1 MMTNLKKL
9 LIISLITISF
19 SANIF
24 AAWVDDTWDSYL
36 ERQNFTEVQK
46 HKTLTMRWLFTLY
59 FNELGDWIPDSYK
72 YIELKFLNIEKWTS
86 IYDALQKW
94 IYLDLISN
102 KALDLKLDSIATED
116 FFSKLVSNN
125 FDVELKITKGNKL
138 TLDYFLTVMLEL
150 KNLDNNSKD
159 NSQGIQV
166 TAQPNYEIETAPN
179 FPVLNDVYSK
189 LKNQHYDSE
198 KFTASWLIDWA
209 IKWMTETTWDKHT
222 VYFPPI
228 EAKNFNDQLS
238 WEFEWIWAHVDMEKP
253 WIIKIVAPISW
264 SPAEKF
270 WLKSGDQVIKIDN
283 YEIWT
288 GTTLEEAVNR
298 IKWPSGT
305 DVSLTFIRDWQTMNL
320 KITRAK
326 INMDFV
332 DYKKLDNWDNYIRIS
347 IFWDWV
353 AKDFSWAVNQVLANG
368 WAGKTI
374 IDLRNN
380 PWWSLDEV
388 ATMLEYFVPKWQ
400 PLVNIKYK
408 RYSSDMNATWLIP
421 TIFKDKKVVILI
433 NWWSAS
439 ASEIMAGTIKDYLWD
454 NVKIM
459 GETSYGKWSVQSLDS
474 YTDGSSFKY
483 TMAKW
488 FTGKTKTWIDWVWIK
503 PDIEIKLDED
513 KLQDWIDNQL
523 DYAKNFRF

>member
-1 MMTNLKKL
+1 MTNFKKL
-9 LIISLITISF
+9 LIVLLITISF

-24 AAWVDDTWDSYL
+24 ANWILVTWDSYL
-36 ERQNFTEVQK
+36 ERQNFTDFQK
-46 HKTLTMRWLFTLY
+46 QKPLTMKWLFTFY
-59 FNELGDWIPDSYK
+59 FNELGDGIPESYK
-72 YIELKFLNIEKWTS
+72 YIELKFLNIGKETV

-94 IYLDLISN
+94 VYLDLINN
-102 KALDLKLDSIATED
+102 KTIDLKLSNLATED
-116 FFSKLVSNN
+116 FFAKLVNNN
-125 FDVELKITKGNKL
+125 FEVEVKYTKWKIV
-138 TLDYFLTVMLEL
+138 TLDLFLSVMEQL
-150 KNLDNNSKD
+150 KNINNSSE
-159 NSQGIQV
+159 NSQNIQI

-179 FPVLNDVYSK
+179 FPILNDVYSK

-209 IKWMTETTWDKHT
+209 IKWMSETTWDKHT
-222 VYFPPI
+222 TYFPPV
-228 EAKNFNDQLS
+228 ESKDFNDQLS

-253 WIIKIVAPISW
+253 WILKIVAPMSW

-270 WLKSGDQVIKIDN
+270 WLKSWDQIIKIDN
-283 YEIWT
+283 YEIGSW
-288 GTTLEEAVNR
+288 TTLEEAVWK
-298 IKWPSGT
+298 IKWPSWT

-332 DYKKLDNWDNYIRIS
+332 EYTKLDNGDNYIRIS
-347 IFWDWV
+347 IFWEWV
-353 AKDFSWAVNQVLANG
+353 AKDFSWAINKVITNE

-421 TIFKDKKVVILI
+421 VVFKDKKVVILI
-433 NWWSAS
+433 NKWSAS

-454 NVKIM
+454 NVKII
-459 GETSYGKWSVQSLDS
+459 GETSYGKWSVQSLDG
-474 YTDGSSFKY
+474 YLDGSSFKY
-483 TMAKW
+483 TIAKW
-488 FTGKTKTWIDWVWIK
+488 FTGKTKVWIDGIGIK
-503 PDIEIKLDED
+503 PDIELKLDENRV
-513 KLQDWIDNQL
+513 QDWIDNQL
-523 DYAKNFRF
+523 DYAKNYRF